1 MMPVVLVLF
10 LALIVLALPAAYSL
24 GRGSVLVPPDR
35 EGEIAERDRF
45 IDRLRTLADQHRGSS
60 PELAALIVDEVDH
73 RRAVGGERPE
83 AFGPFSDP
91 RTWGPDGPE
100 GLEGLEG
107 LERRAG
113 TDEPER
119 REPPGA

>member
-1 MMPVVLVLF
+1 MSPAAVLLLLVL
-10 LALIVLALPAAYSL
+10 LVLALPAAYAL

-45 IDRLRTLADQHRGSS
+45 IDRLRDLADAHRESS

-73 RRAVGGERPE
+73 RRAVGGEV
-83 AFGPFSDP
+83 ASSFGPFSDP

-100 GLEGLEG
+100 GLTGLG
-107 LERRAG
+107 PDRPDGRER
-113 TDEPER
+113 PQ
-119 REPPGA
+119 PPGA